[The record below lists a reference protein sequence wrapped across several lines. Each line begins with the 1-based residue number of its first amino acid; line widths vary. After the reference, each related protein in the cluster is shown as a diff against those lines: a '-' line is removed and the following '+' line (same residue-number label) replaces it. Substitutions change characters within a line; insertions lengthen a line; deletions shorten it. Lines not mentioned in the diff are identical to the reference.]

1 MLIDAAIQHV
11 QTGLQKIRELSG
23 ERALE
28 LDVWAAVALQ
38 ETMEIGSM
46 IRGLRMMR

>member
-11 QTGLQKIRELSG
+11 QTGLQKIRVLSG
-23 ERALE
+23 ERALV

-38 ETMEIGSM
+38 ET
-46 IRGLRMMR
+46 RMMR